1 MKTGGDFVLC
11 FLHGYH
17 YADIA
22 HFFRS
27 LEAVAPSARAVVFAQ
42 CLPEETL
49 HELRRHGALVVDSR
63 PGRTRGMRNSWER
76 FWPVARMV
84 GQVLPTRDMRAR
96 FAFAFVEPMVR
107 RFLLYR
113 EWLHRNH
120 EVRKALLADVR
131 DVIFQSDPFA
141 LLGPGEDC
149 VFFEESGE
157 VGSCAINRGWID
169 RMFGED
175 AWRPFGE
182 RKIICAGTILGTRT
196 GLLRFLDAFVDG
208 VMCARRFDPAFNG
221 GFDQGITNY
230 VVRAGLVSG
239 SSVRVN
245 GDGVWTGRTDGKTA
259 RVDERGKVV
268 SQNARTAAIVHQF
281 DRDPVLLR
289 SVVQT
294 ADNCEIK

>member
-11 FLHGYH
+11 FLHGYN
-17 YADIA
+17 YAQIA

-27 LEAVAPSARAVVFAQ
+27 LEAVAPSARPVVFSQ
-42 CLPEETL
+42 FLPEETL
-49 HELRRHGALVVDSR
+49 HELLRHSALLVDAR

-76 FWPVARMV
+76 FWPVARMI

-120 EVRKALLADVR
+120 EVRKALLVDVR
-131 DVIFQSDPFA
+131 DVIFQSDPLA

-157 VGSCAINRGWID
+157 VGSCAINHGWID

-208 VMCARRFDPAFNG
+208 VLAARRFAPAFNG
-221 GFDQGITNY
+221 GFDQGVVNY
-230 VVRAGLVSG
+230 VVRKGAVGDVV
-239 SSVRVN
+239 VRCN
-245 GDGVWTGRTDGKTA
+245 GDGIWTGRTDGATVIIENGRVVAKDA
-259 RVDERGKVV
+259 RPIAV
-268 SQNARTAAIVHQF
+268 VHQF
-281 DRDPVLLR
+281 DRDPAF
-289 SVVQT
+289 SQ
-294 ADNCEIK
+294 AISQSEAS

>member
-49 HELRRHGALVVDSR
+49 RELRRHGALVVDSR

-84 GQVLPTRDMRAR
+84 GQLLPTRDMRAC

-149 VFFEESGE
+149 VFFEESRE

-169 RMFGED
+169 RMFGPD
-175 AWRPFGE
+175 AWRAFGE
-182 RKIICAGTILGTRT
+182 QKIICAGTILGTRN

-208 VMCARRFDPAFNG
+208 VMRARRFDPDFHG
-221 GFDQGITNY
+221 GFDQGIVNF
-230 VVRAGLVSG
+230 VVRSGAVSD
-239 SSVRVN
+239 SSLRRN
-245 GDGVWTGRTDGKTA
+245 GEGIWTGRTDGDVA
-259 RVDERGKVV
+259 RIDGQGRVV
-268 SQNARTAAIVHQF
+268 LRDSSPVAVVHQF
-281 DRDPVLLR
+281 DRDPDLSARVGH
-289 SVVQT
+289 SG
-294 ADNCEIK
+294 ANCAIR

>member
-1 MKTGGDFVLC
+1 MKTGEDFVLC

-27 LEAVAPSARAVVFAQ
+27 LEAVAPSARTVVFAQ
-42 CLPEETL
+42 FLPEETL
-49 HELRRHGALVVDSR
+49 GELRRRGALVVDSR
-63 PGRTRGMRNSWER
+63 PGRTGGMRNSWER

-84 GQVLPTRDMRAR
+84 GQALPTRDMRAC

-149 VFFEESGE
+149 VFFEESSE
-157 VGSCAINRGWID
+157 VGSCAINHGWID

-208 VMCARRFDPAFNG
+208 VMRARRFDPAFNG

-230 VVRAGLVSG
+230 VVRKGHVSG

-245 GDGVWTGRTDGKTA
+245 GEGIWTGRTDGDTA
-259 RVDERGKVV
+259 RIDGRGRVV
-268 SQNARTAAIVHQF
+268 LRDGSPIAVVHQF
-281 DRDPVLLR
+281 DRDPILLR
-289 SVVQT
+289 GVVQT

>member
-17 YADIA
+17 YAQIA

-27 LEAVAPSARAVVFAQ
+27 LEAVAPSARPVVFAQ
-42 CLPEETL
+42 FLPEETL
-49 HELRRHGALVVDSR
+49 HELRRRGALLVDAR

-76 FWPVARMV
+76 FWPVARMI

-96 FAFAFVEPMVR
+96 FAFAFVEPLVR
-107 RFLLYR
+107 RYLLYR

-131 DVIFQSDPFA
+131 DAIFQSDPFT

-157 VGSCAINRGWID
+157 VGSCAINHGWID
-169 RMFGED
+169 HMFGED

-182 RKIICAGTILGTRT
+182 RKIICAGTILGTRA

-208 VMCARRFDPAFNG
+208 VMRARRFDPVFHG
-221 GFDQGITNY
+221 GFDQGIVNF
-230 VVRAGLVSG
+230 VVRSG
-239 SSVRVN
+239 SVEDSSVRRN
-245 GDGVWTGRTDGKTA
+245 GEGIWTGRTDGDTA
-259 RVDERGKVV
+259 RIDRCGRVV
-268 SQNARTAAIVHQF
+268 LRDGSPVAVVHQF
-281 DRDPVLLR
+281 DRDPGLSERVGH
-289 SVVQT
+289 SG
-294 ADNCEIK
+294 ANCAIR